1 MTDKHFAFL
10 LLLFCSTTHM
20 VLADNT
26 RGRGPL
32 NYAKNAILT
41 KPIENN
47 LEPETEDN
55 GDEDVLQVDVEVEEI
70 AGEPMLPPV
79 VSDSIYILRLRRLH
93 TVIDLPFNSIVRSY
107 IKLYTDKKRIKSQ
120 EILGLSEYYFP
131 LFEQI
136 LDQYGMPHEIKYLAV
151 IESALNPVAVS
162 RAKAT
167 GLWQFM
173 YATGRMY
180 GLNVTS
186 TIDDRCDP
194 IASTHA
200 AAKHLRDLYNMFGDW
215 ALALAAYNCGSGNVN
230 KAIRRSGGRKDFWGI
245 YNYLPRET
253 RGYVP
258 AFIGAT
264 YMMNY
269 AKEHHLKPA
278 QYDFR
283 KFFDYDTIRVN
294 QWMHFDQIS
303 AVLGISKQELRTL
316 NPQFRRNIVP
326 GNERTHTLKLPSRY
340 IDKYLLNEKEI
351 ALFRAEE
358 YNPKAMA
365 APAEFTAYVPSGKE
379 KINYRVQSGETL
391 GSIASKYGVRVQDLK
406 SWNGLRSNM
415 IRAGQR
421 LHIYIKGN
429 KAQLFATKTPIEK
442 SQTITKN
449 GFLYYKIRKGDS
461 LWAISKQFAYMGV
474 TQKDILTLNNMNIQS
489 ALVPGQILKI
499 KKVN

>member
-1 MTDKHFAFL
+1 MVYQYLVSL
-10 LLLFCSTTHM
+10 LIVFCCNVHLL
-20 VLADNT
+20 LADNT
-26 RGRGPL
+26 RGRGPI
-32 NYAKNAILT
+32 NYANTPILT
-41 KPIENN
+41 TPTENV
-47 LEPETEDN
+47 EEES
-55 GDEDVLQVDVEVEEI
+55 EEEVEEETVQADI
-70 AGEPMLPPV
+70 DVEELGAEPMLPPV

-107 IKLYTDKKRIKSQ
+107 IKLYTDKKRVKSQ

-136 LDQYGMPHEIKYLAV
+136 LDKYGMPHEIKYLAV

-186 TIDDRCDP
+186 TVDDRCDP

-200 AAKHLRDLYNMFGDW
+200 AAKHLRDLYNMYGDW
-215 ALALAAYNCGSGNVN
+215 ALALAAYNCGAGNVN
-230 KAIRRSGGRKDFWGI
+230 KAIRRSGGRRDFWGI

-269 AKEHHLKPA
+269 AKEHNLKPA
-278 QYDFR
+278 QYDFK

-294 QWMHFDQIS
+294 QWMHFDQIA
-303 AVLGISKQELRTL
+303 AVVGISKHDLRVL
-316 NPQFRRNIVP
+316 NPQYRRNIIP
-326 GNERTHTLKLPSRY
+326 GNERTQTLKLPSRY
-340 IDKYLLNEKEI
+340 IDKYLQSEKDI
-351 ALFRAEE
+351 SLYRAND
-358 YNPKAMA
+358 YNPKVMA
-365 APAEFTAYVPSGKE
+365 APAEFTAHVPTGKN
-379 KINYRVQSGETL
+379 KIAHRVKQGETL
-391 GSIASKYGVRVQDLK
+391 GVIASRYGVRVQDLK

-415 IRAGQR
+415 IQIGQR
-421 LHIYIKGN
+421 LNIYIINPN
-429 KAQLFATKTPIEK
+429 KAQLLAVKSNSGMPQTTKK
-442 SQTITKN
+442 D
-449 GFLYYKIRKGDS
+449 GFLYYKVRRGDNIWS
-461 LWAISKQFAYMGV
+461 IAKQFAYMGV
-474 TQKDILTLNNMNIQS
+474 TQVDILAINNLHAQS
-489 ALVPGQILKI
+489 VLVPDQILKI